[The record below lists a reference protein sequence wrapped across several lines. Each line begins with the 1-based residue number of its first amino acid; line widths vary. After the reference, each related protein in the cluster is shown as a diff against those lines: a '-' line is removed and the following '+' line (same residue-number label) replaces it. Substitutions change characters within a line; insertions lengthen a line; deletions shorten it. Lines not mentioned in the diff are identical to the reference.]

1 MPFVVRKYN
10 VPPMLRAIFYKYL
23 KPLLNKISDGLNK
36 HGVNPAHLTLGG
48 LIINALGCLLFAY
61 GRFLT
66 GSLIILLAGLFDM
79 LDGALARSSGKVT
92 KFGAFMD
99 SVVDRYSDFL
109 IFGGLLIYFSRIGDP
124 SAVSLV
130 LVVIAGALLTSYT
143 KARAESLI
151 PQCNVGWIERPERI
165 VIICTGGIFQFLFP
179 ALWFLAFT
187 THLTALQRI
196 YYTWRETEGKEIW
209 RSSNQ
214 HNPSESKPSENFRR
228 PKEIR

>member
-1 MPFVVRKYN
+1 
-10 VPPMLRAIFYKYL
+10 MLRAIFYKYL
-23 KPLLNKISDGLNK
+23 KPLLHKISDGLNK
-36 HGVNPAHLTLGG
+36 HGINPAHLTLSG
-48 LIINALGCLLFAY
+48 LIINALGCLLYAY

-66 GSLIILLAGLFDM
+66 GSLIILLAGAFDM

-92 KFGAFMD
+92 KFGGFMD

-143 KARAESLI
+143 KARAETLI

-165 VIICTGGIFQFLFP
+165 VIICAGGIFQFLFP
-179 ALWFLAFT
+179 ALWILAFT

-196 YYTWRETEGKEIW
+196 YYTWRETEGKEILH
-209 RSSNQ
+209 SNQ
-214 HNPSESKPSENFRR
+214 NNPSEPKPTENFRR
-228 PKEIR
+228 PNEVR

>member
-1 MPFVVRKYN
+1 
-10 VPPMLRAIFYKYL
+10 MLRTIFYKFL
-23 KPLLNKISDGLNK
+23 KPILDKISDRLNK
-36 HGVNPAHLTLGG
+36 HGINPAHLTLGG
-48 LIINALGCLLFAY
+48 LIINALGCLLYAY

-66 GSLIILLAGLFDM
+66 GSLVILIAGLFDM
-79 LDGALARSSGKVT
+79 LDGALARSSGKAT

-99 SVVDRYSDFL
+99 SVVDRYSDFF
-109 IFGGLLIYFSRIGDP
+109 IFGGLLIYFSRITDT

-165 VIICTGGIFQFLFP
+165 IIVCLGGIFQFLFP
-179 ALWFLAFT
+179 ALWILAFT

-196 YYTWRETEGKEIW
+196 YYTWRETEGKEFLKT
-209 RSSNQ
+209 NQ
-214 HNPSESKPSENFRR
+214 NQPNESKPPENFRR

>member
-1 MPFVVRKYN
+1 
-10 VPPMLRAIFYKYL
+10 MLRTIFYKFL
-23 KPLLNKISDGLNK
+23 KPILDKISDRLNK
-36 HGVNPAHLTLGG
+36 HGINPAHLTLGG
-48 LIINALGCLLFAY
+48 LIINALGCLLYAY

-66 GSLIILLAGLFDM
+66 GSFVILIAGLFDM
-79 LDGALARSSGKVT
+79 LDGALARSSGKAT

-109 IFGGLLIYFSRIGDP
+109 IFGGLLIYFSRITDT

-165 VIICTGGIFQFLFP
+165 IIVCLGGIFQFLFP
-179 ALWFLAFT
+179 ALWILAFT

-196 YYTWRETEGKEIW
+196 YYTWRETEGKEFLKT
-209 RSSNQ
+209 NQ
-214 HNPSESKPSENFRR
+214 NQPNESKPPENFRR

>member
-1 MPFVVRKYN
+1 
-10 VPPMLRAIFYKYL
+10 MLRALFYKYV
-23 KPLLNKISDGLNK
+23 KPLLNKTSERLNK

-48 LIINALGCLLFAY
+48 LIINALGCLLYAY

-66 GSLIILLAGLFDM
+66 GSLVILIAGAFDM
-79 LDGALARSSGKVT
+79 LDGALARSSGKAT
-92 KFGAFMD
+92 RFGAFMD

-109 IFGGLLIYFSRIGDP
+109 IFGGLLIYFARAGDVP
-124 SAVSLV
+124 AASLV

-151 PQCNVGWIERPERI
+151 THCNVGWIERPERI
-165 VIICTGGIFQFLFP
+165 VIICLGGIFQFLFP
-179 ALWFLAFT
+179 ALWILAFT

-196 YYTWRETEGKEIW
+196 YYTWRETEGKSVP
-209 RSSNQ
+209 SSHQN
-214 HNPSESKPSENFRR
+214 HPGESVAQTEKFRR